1 MESAAIHSSEVHEVD
16 SGIPMTLF
24 KGFSTSLSLLQ
35 GELHL
40 SHQASLPSG
49 TRGCNR
55 PTVLNFLPLRLS
67 CKESSTFS
75 PSPSQ
80 WSLHPLRFPRSR
92 GTETSG
98 SGDVTAH
105 FWRARN
111 RYALRLSDR
120 QRSRHI
126 LRDGTAWMRVP
137 YN

>member
-55 PTVLNFLPLRLS
+55 PPLL
-67 CKESSTFS
+67 
-75 PSPSQ
+75 
-80 WSLHPLRFPRSR
+80 
-92 GTETSG
+92 
-98 SGDVTAH
+98 
-105 FWRARN
+105 
-111 RYALRLSDR
+111 
-120 QRSRHI
+120 
-126 LRDGTAWMRVP
+126 GTASL
-137 YN
+137 

>member
-55 PTVLNFLPLRLS
+55 PLVLR
-67 CKESSTFS
+67 TA
-75 PSPSQ
+75 
-80 WSLHPLRFPRSR
+80 SL
-92 GTETSG
+92 
-98 SGDVTAH
+98 
-105 FWRARN
+105 
-111 RYALRLSDR
+111 
-120 QRSRHI
+120 
-126 LRDGTAWMRVP
+126 
-137 YN
+137 

>member
-55 PTVLNFLPLRLS
+55 PPVLRTATLKGWRSIKGLRQ
-67 CKESSTFS
+67 F
-75 PSPSQ
+75 
-80 WSLHPLRFPRSR
+80 
-92 GTETSG
+92 
-98 SGDVTAH
+98 
-105 FWRARN
+105 
-111 RYALRLSDR
+111 
-120 QRSRHI
+120 
-126 LRDGTAWMRVP
+126 LRDGTAWE
-137 YN
+137 